1 MQSRN
6 STNIDLICLE
16 KARSHTRDRGRR
28 RVKVATAEEIVVM
41 VSSGP
46 RADVDRYVRPPL
58 HHVAGPRLYRV
69 HRAPAQPHVDGLVHG
84 LHRLR
89 GQPEDDS

>member
-41 VSSGP
+41 VMSISIYEK
-46 RADVDRYVRPPL
+46 VF
-58 HHVAGPRLYRV
+58 
-69 HRAPAQPHVDGLVHG
+69 LVLMAFYG
-84 LHRLR
+84 NIW
-89 GQPEDDS
+89 PY

>member
-28 RVKVATAEEIVVM
+28 KVKVATAEEIVVM
-41 VSSGP
+41 VMSIYISNG
-46 RADVDRYVRPPL
+46 L
-58 HHVAGPRLYRV
+58 SWF
-69 HRAPAQPHVDGLVHG
+69 DGFLW
-84 LHRLR
+84 
-89 GQPEDDS
+89 

>member
-6 STNIDLICLE
+6 STNIDLISLE

-41 VSSGP
+41 VMSIYISNG
-46 RADVDRYVRPPL
+46 L
-58 HHVAGPRLYRV
+58 FCF
-69 HRAPAQPHVDGLVHG
+69 DGFLW
-84 LHRLR
+84 
-89 GQPEDDS
+89 

>member
-41 VSSGP
+41 VMSISIYETVFFVLMAFYGNIWP
-46 RADVDRYVRPPL
+46 Y
-58 HHVAGPRLYRV
+58 
-69 HRAPAQPHVDGLVHG
+69 
-84 LHRLR
+84 
-89 GQPEDDS
+89 

>member
-28 RVKVATAEEIVVM
+28 RFKVATAEEIVVM
-41 VSSGP
+41 VMSISIYET
-46 RADVDRYVRPPL
+46 VF
-58 HHVAGPRLYRV
+58 
-69 HRAPAQPHVDGLVHG
+69 LV
-84 LHRLR
+84 LMAFYDNIW
-89 GQPEDDS
+89 PY

>member
-6 STNIDLICLE
+6 STNIDLISLE

-41 VSSGP
+41 VMSIYISNG
-46 RADVDRYVRPPL
+46 L
-58 HHVAGPRLYRV
+58 SCF
-69 HRAPAQPHVDGLVHG
+69 DGFLW
-84 LHRLR
+84 
-89 GQPEDDS
+89 

>member
-6 STNIDLICLE
+6 STNIDLTCLE

-41 VSSGP
+41 VMSI
-46 RADVDRYVRPPL
+46 YI
-58 HHVAGPRLYRV
+58 
-69 HRAPAQPHVDGLVHG
+69 
-84 LHRLR
+84 
-89 GQPEDDS
+89 

>member
-28 RVKVATAEEIVVM
+28 RVKVATAEELN
-41 VSSGP
+41 SCNGN
-46 RADVDRYVRPPL
+46 VDIYQTVF
-58 HHVAGPRLYRV
+58 
-69 HRAPAQPHVDGLVHG
+69 LVLMAFYG
-84 LHRLR
+84 NIW
-89 GQPEDDS
+89 PY